1 MKDAKGHGSDPHGT
15 KAAMDTLYRALKP
28 PSMIPGYSK
37 RPAHQAGV
45 SQIPTAANADALVGQ
60 LRSGVMPDLSNVT
73 RAPGWIERRGLA
85 ARKGRSPV

>member
-28 PSMIPGYSK
+28 PSMIPGYQK
-37 RPAHQAGV
+37 LPAHQAGIASLPV
-45 SQIPTAANADALVGQ
+45 DPNALGDR
-60 LRSGVMPDLSNVT
+60 LRRGVMPDLSGVT
-73 RAPGWIERRGLA
+73 RAPAWIERFGLA

>member
-28 PSMIPGYSK
+28 PSMIPGYQK
-37 RPAHQAGV
+37 LPAHQAGV
-45 SQIPTAANADALVGQ
+45 AGLPHDPDALVAR
-60 LRSGVMPDLSNVT
+60 LRAGVMPNLSGVT
-73 RAPGWIERRGLA
+73 RAPAWIERFGLA